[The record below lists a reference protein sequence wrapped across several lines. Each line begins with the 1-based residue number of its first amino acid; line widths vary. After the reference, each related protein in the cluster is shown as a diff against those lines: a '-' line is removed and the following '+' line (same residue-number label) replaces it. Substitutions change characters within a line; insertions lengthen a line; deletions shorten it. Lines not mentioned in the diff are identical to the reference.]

1 MRASVSVSVAV
12 AAALCASAG
21 AWAATAE
28 VNFVHPEKFTDAGKR
43 YQWVD
48 SRSALGGLKEFLEKE
63 AARLLPAD
71 QKLVINV
78 TDVDLAGYY
87 DPRQLASREVRI
99 VKDQYPPRIDLD
111 FRLLAA
117 DGSVVKEGK
126 RNLRDPGFLS
136 SPSLGFANDYL
147 RYEKA
152 MLDEWMLREFGKD
165 KR

>member
-1 MRASVSVSVAV
+1 MHASITLRIA
-12 AAALCASAG
+12 AAALFLAATG
-21 AWAATAE
+21 ACAATAE
-28 VNFVHPEKFTDAGKR
+28 INFVNPDKFTDAGKR

-48 SRSALGGLKEFLEKE
+48 KDSALGGLKDFLEKE

-99 VKDQYPPRIDLD
+99 VKDQYPPRIVLD

-117 DGSVVKEGK
+117 DGSVVKEGQ
-126 RNLRDPGFLS
+126 RNLWDPGFLS
-136 SPSLGFANDYL
+136 SPSLAFANDYL

-152 MLDEWMLREFGKD
+152 MLDEWMQREFGKG